1 MRIVKLNTVITITG
15 DKSMEFNAI
24 GTVNELNLK
33 KGRVNLHTRAKHS
46 SIICYLKAVK
56 NIYSFLFKNIG

>member
-1 MRIVKLNTVITITG
+1 
-15 DKSMEFNAI
+15 MEFNAI

-33 KGRVNLHTRAKHS
+33 KGRVNLYTRSKHS
-46 SIICYLKAVK
+46 SIICYVKAVK